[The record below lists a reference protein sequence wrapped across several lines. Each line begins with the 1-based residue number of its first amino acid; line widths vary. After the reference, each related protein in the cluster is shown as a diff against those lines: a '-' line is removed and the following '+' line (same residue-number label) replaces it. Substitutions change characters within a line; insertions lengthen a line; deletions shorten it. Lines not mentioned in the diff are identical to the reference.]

1 MACGLRITGRGGRQ
15 GHGIHPMSAPG
26 VTPAQTPE
34 REPAALCHTMQ
45 LQGFYGVFRTAGPVA
60 TAGRKDTAESALVA
74 LHHGRERPYE
84 WTSGHG
90 RLSIGVAGLRGT
102 HEAMP
107 DEEACGTAPA
117 ASVRVLRPEGRRFR
131 RSAASASNRS
141 SSVRSCRL
149 MTAKPGGSGTP
160 DPAESGFR
168 RA

>member
-26 VTPAQTPE
+26 VTPAQAPE

-45 LQGFYGVFRTAGPVA
+45 LQGFDGVFRTARPVA
-60 TAGRKDTAESALVA
+60 TAGRKDTAESALIA
-74 LHHGRERPYE
+74 LHHGRERPHE
-84 WTSGHG
+84 RTPGHG

-107 DEEACGTAPA
+107 DEEACGSAPA

-141 SSVRSCRL
+141 SSARSCRL

-160 DPAESGFR
+160 DPAAPGCR
-168 RA
+168 RS

>member
-26 VTPAQTPE
+26 VTPAQAPE
-34 REPAALCHTMQ
+34 REPAALCHAMQ
-45 LQGFYGVFRTAGPVA
+45 LQGFDGVFRAAGPVA
-60 TAGRKDTAESALVA
+60 TAGREDTAESALVA

-90 RLSIGVAGLRGT
+90 RLSIGVAGRRGT

-141 SSVRSCRL
+141 SSARSCRL

-160 DPAESGFR
+160 GPAAPGCR

>member
-34 REPAALCHTMQ
+34 REPATPCHTMQ
-45 LQGFYGVFRTAGPVA
+45 LQGFDGVFRAAGPVA
-60 TAGRKDTAESALVA
+60 TAGWKDTAESALVA

-117 ASVRVLRPEGRRFR
+117 ASVRMLRPEGRRFR

-141 SSVRSCRL
+141 SSARSCRL

-160 DPAESGFR
+160 DPAAPGCR

>member
-107 DEEACGTAPA
+107 DEEARGTAPA

>member
-45 LQGFYGVFRTAGPVA
+45 LKGFDGVFRTAGPVA

>member
-141 SSVRSCRL
+141 SSARSCRL

>member
-90 RLSIGVAGLRGT
+90 RLCIGVAGLRGT